1 LAVFGVGYM
10 CLGVTPTLWLAMVAV
25 TVAHLGGGAQWMLSS
40 YGLQRLVPDHI
51 RGRIF
56 SFDYALITLSLGIS
70 SILTALLAD
79 AAGPRTAA
87 VVAGGIAVAWAG
99 LWWLLTRKVRRE
111 PLFAGFAEPPAM
123 AAPITMAIE

>member
-1 LAVFGVGYM
+1 MFGVGYI
-10 CLGVTPTLWLAMVAV
+10 CLGAAPTLWLAMLSV
-25 TVAHLGGGAQWMLSS
+25 TIAHLGGGAQWMLSS

-87 VVAGGIAVAWAG
+87 VVAGSIAVGWAG
-99 LWWLLTRKVRRE
+99 LWWLLTRNVRRR
-111 PLFAGFAEPPAM
+111 PLFAGVGEPPAT
-123 AAPITMAIE
+123 AAPITMAVE